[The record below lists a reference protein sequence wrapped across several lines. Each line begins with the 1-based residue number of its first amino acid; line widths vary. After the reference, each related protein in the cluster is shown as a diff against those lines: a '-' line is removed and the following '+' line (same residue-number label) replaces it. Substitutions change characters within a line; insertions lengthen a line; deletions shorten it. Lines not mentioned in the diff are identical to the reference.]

1 MCSSKCGGGCS
12 GDWCTQCSSA
22 VQRGLYGAPGVT
34 YCCADLRLPVCLPA
48 CLPQVLDEIG
58 VQDLP
63 MITAWNKIDACPNP
77 AAVRALAASRPDVVA
92 VSGATGEG
100 LDELL
105 EMVAV
110 KLAENMVDMQVG
122 PDSQGVIA
130 CGLCHRF

>member
-1 MCSSKCGGGCS
+1 
-12 GDWCTQCSSA
+12 
-22 VQRGLYGAPGVT
+22 
-34 YCCADLRLPVCLPA
+34 
-48 CLPQVLDEIG
+48 
-58 VQDLP
+58 

-110 KLAENMVDMQVG
+110 KLAENMVDMEVRCSTHWLVTHPAG
-122 PDSQGVIA
+122 TCVMCTQGAAGDAPLALVVW
-130 CGLCHRF
+130 LCLLSTRRLCRRQTR